1 MVTFYIVRHGETLF
15 NQKHLMQG
23 WCDSPLTNQA
33 VEDAKVL
40 GKRLKDITFQGV
52 YASSSERAW
61 RSAQYIIENN
71 EHPVQ
76 VCMREE
82 LKEINFGT
90 MEGENEFIGRIAK
103 EAYHRQYGWVEEGG
117 ENMDMVRQRVWHCLN
132 DIAKTH
138 QEGNV
143 LIVTHGVVMMSLLD
157 DVKPGFMEAQGPAFH
172 IKNLEVMQMRCD
184 AGQFVITNIQDV
196 LSLAFDDKDSKIDGE
211 HHEKS

>member
-23 WCDSPLTNQA
+23 WCDSPLTKQA
-33 VEDAKVL
+33 VEDAKAL

-52 YASSSERAW
+52 YVSSSERAW

-103 EAYHRQYGWVEEGG
+103 ETYHRQYGWVEEGG

-157 DVKPGFMEAQGPAFH
+157 DLMPGYMEAQGPGFH
-172 IKNLEVMQMRCD
+172 IENLTVMEINHD
-184 AGQFVITNIQDV
+184 IDQF
-196 LSLAFDDKDSKIDGE
+196 KIVKVNGGAV
-211 HHEKS
+211 